1 MSKLTSALPALTRQR
16 PFVLFWFARLTVTL
30 GYHMLVVAIAWTVY
44 DLTGSAFDLGLVG
57 LIQFVPAVVLTLLV
71 GHIADRYDRRHIV
84 WIAQAIYALAA
95 MTVLIVL
102 MSAVKSVTLLFVA
115 VFMLGCARA
124 FELPAASAL
133 VPALV
138 PQSLIS
144 RAVAAWASANQA
156 AVICGPAAGGLI
168 FAVSP
173 PLVCILSAVFFAA
186 AMTLV
191 SLIKVEGPAAA
202 REPPTLAS
210 VLAGFAFVRTRERL
224 LGVITLDLIVI
235 LLGSVTALLPI
246 YARDILDAGPA
257 GLGLLRSAPA
267 VGALTVTILLSRWPI
282 ERHIGLAMFAVVGL
296 FGVATMVFALS
307 VWMPLSLVALAVLGA
322 SDAISVVI
330 RFSLVQIETPDAM
343 RGRVSAI
350 NYLFV
355 GTSNTLGE
363 FESGAVAAWIG
374 VVPTAFIGGLGSL
387 LVAAIWM
394 MLFPSLRRIDRYEP
408 ADPAEAKV
416 TRS

>member
-1 MSKLTSALPALTRQR
+1 MTDLTGTETPPVLPALTRQK

-30 GYHMLVVAIAWTVY
+30 GYHMLVVAIGWTVY
-44 DLTGSAFDLGLVG
+44 DVTGSALQLGLVG

-71 GHIADRYDRRHIV
+71 GHVADRYDRRHIV
-84 WIAQAIYALAA
+84 RLAQGIYALAA
-95 MTVLIVL
+95 LIVL
-102 MSAVKSVTLLFVA
+102 AVLMNTAKSVNLLFVA

-124 FELPAASAL
+124 FELPAGSSL
-133 VPALV
+133 VPSLV
-138 PQSLIS
+138 PQSLVS
-144 RAVAAWASANQA
+144 RAVAAWASANQT

-168 FAVSP
+168 YAFSP
-173 PLVCILSAVFFAA
+173 PLVCAISLFFFAC
-186 AMTLV
+186 AMIFVT
-191 SLIKVEGPAAA
+191 LIKAGGPPAG
-202 REPPTLAS
+202 REPPTLSS
-210 VLAGFAFVRTRERL
+210 VLAGFKFVRTRERL

-246 YARDILDAGPA
+246 YARDILDAGPQ

-267 VGALTVTILLSRWPI
+267 IGALATTIALSRWPI
-282 ERHIGLAMFAVVGL
+282 ERRIGLVMFGVTAL
-296 FGVATMVFALS
+296 FGFATMVFALS
-307 VWMPLSLVALAVLGA
+307 TSLALSMAALAVLGA

-363 FESGAVAAWIG
+363 FESGALAALIG
-374 VVPTAFIGGLGSL
+374 AVPAAFLGGAGSL
-387 LVAAIWM
+387 IVAAIWM
-394 MLFPSLRRIDRYEP
+394 MLFPTLRKIDRFEP
-408 ADPAEAKV
+408 ADRK
-416 TRS
+416 